1 MFVQMDARSVL
12 SVVFRQF
19 WKFAVVFS
27 SVILL
32 GILYLLLT
40 STAYTSTAKVVVKF
54 GQDARPDM
62 VVSENRSGLS
72 AEEKRGMVQSNLNIL
87 LSRDLAAQLFTKV
100 PVKDIYPDLDRDGEQ
115 STKSIAMAADRFL
128 KHLDAQ
134 TESNAGLIEVGF
146 THHSPNVAEKVL
158 DQYVALFI
166 TQQSEIFGNPQAKV
180 IRQQADT
187 AYERLAQ
194 ANKEFL
200 DFKTAHG
207 VGDIDEE
214 ISLLI
219 QRRSDITSYLSQY
232 NQDGATPVPMGEPSY
247 DPAVDG
253 AAPQDDVVPGADAG
267 QPVMPPP
274 AKGFAPKDAATID
287 DKISVDD
294 SGTAT
299 VQIGKLSEN
308 DLYRILPA
316 KKGVD
321 GNHSPFPAL
330 DQSLKRID
338 ELKAKRNDLLQTY
351 RPDSDMVVNID
362 RTIETESEAM
372 AQSVLALRSKLDEL
386 DTRIKDLN
394 GVKAEY
400 DVIARKVSLA
410 EETFKTAQS
419 RVQAAEVNDD
429 LNNRKITQI
438 SVIEKPSLPD
448 GPSKPKKALTL
459 LLCILIG
466 GLLGSSLVVLSELFD
481 LSFSSPEQL
490 SGHIKLPLLGVMSYN
505 VLSADG
511 RVVPLDYCADNIN
524 RIRVFVGRYI
534 PSVMPAPK
542 SAAISPSIL
551 LNEEVA
557 ALYQSLT
564 HHAPGDRSTIFG
576 FVSAYRGE
584 GVSTIGWEL
593 SDFAASKVGRKV
605 LFVDTVN
612 AFVNDPSVPALL
624 DVVAGKARLE
634 EAVRTSKTVSGAQ
647 VAVVRFFNE
656 GDRHQVLAQLDA
668 LKAQFA
674 ALSSQFDLIVLPV
687 SGVVSDPVAQA
698 LSTIAHSV
706 ALVVEADRTR
716 APVVKQSLRLIEE
729 GGTRIAGTIL
739 NKRIFYIPK
748 PFYRFI

>member
-19 WKFAVVFS
+19 WKFAAVFS
-27 SVILL
+27 SIVIL
-32 GILYLLLT
+32 GILYLLFA
-40 STAYTSTAKVVVKF
+40 STAYTSTAKIVVKF

-62 VVSENRSGLS
+62 IVSENRSGLS

-87 LSRDLAAQLFTKV
+87 LSRDLAAQLFVKV
-100 PVKDIYPDLDRDGEQ
+100 PVKEIYSDLDREGKQDE
-115 STKSIAMAADRFL
+115 KSVAMATDRFL

-146 THHSPNVAEKVL
+146 THHSPEIAKKVL
-158 DQYVALFI
+158 DQYVSLFI
-166 TQQSEIFGNPQAKV
+166 TQQSEIYGNPQAKV

-232 NQDGATPVPMGEPSY
+232 NQEGAATVPMGEPSY
-247 DPAVDG
+247 DPTVDG
-253 AAPQDDVVPGADAG
+253 ANGQVDAKPDAANSQAVV
-267 QPVMPPP
+267 PPP
-274 AKGFAPKDAATID
+274 ASAFAKKDSAVID
-287 DKISVDD
+287 NKTSVDD

-299 VQIGKLSEN
+299 IQIGKVSEG

-316 KKGVD
+316 KKGD
-321 GNHSPFPAL
+321 DANHSPFPAL

-362 RTIETESEAM
+362 RTIETESAAM

-386 DTRIKDLN
+386 DARIKDLN

-419 RVQAAEVNDD
+419 RVQAADVNDD

-438 SVIEKPSLPD
+438 SVIEKPSSPER
-448 GPSKPKKALTL
+448 PSKPKKALTL
-459 LLCILIG
+459 LLCIVVG
-466 GLLGSSLVVLSELFD
+466 GLLGSSIVVLSELFD

-490 SGHIKLPLLGVMSYN
+490 SGHIKLPLLGALSYN
-505 VLSADG
+505 VLTRDG
-511 RVVPLDYCADNIN
+511 RSVPFDYCEGNIN
-524 RIRVFVGRYI
+524 RIRAVAGRYI
-534 PSVMPAPK
+534 PALKPVPVS
-542 SAAISPSIL
+542 SAVSPHIL
-551 LNEEVA
+551 LGEEVA
-557 ALYQSLT
+557 ALYQSLI
-564 HHAPGDRSTIFG
+564 HHVPQDRSG
-576 FVSAYRGE
+576 VLCLASSYRGE

-593 SDFAASKVGRKV
+593 SDFAASKIGRKV
-605 LFVDTVN
+605 LFVDTLNV
-612 AFVNDPSVPALL
+612 FVNEPSVPALL
-624 DVVAGKARLE
+624 DVVTGKASLDN
-634 EAVRTSKTVSGAQ
+634 AVRTSKTVSGAQ
-647 VAVVRFFNE
+647 VAVVRFFSE
-656 GDRHQVLAQLDA
+656 GDRHQVLAQIDA
-668 LKAQFA
+668 LKSQFA
-674 ALSSQFDLIVLPV
+674 ALSSRFDLIVLPV
-687 SGVVSDPVAQA
+687 SDIVSDPVAQTI
-698 LSTIAHSV
+698 SSIAHSV

-716 APVVKQSLRLIEE
+716 APVVKQSLRLIE
-729 GGTRIAGTIL
+729 GSGSRIAGTIL